1 MVMSLKNVALEAK
14 PLHESLSFIP
24 NWGQNYLTNE
34 SISWKNCHKLARHF
48 FLYKLQRWFYLS
60 AWSSNVDILFLE
72 RFGNF
77 GIKPFII
84 HEDCFRKAKCKNVE
98 LRAEDEL
105 VKGWGGFESW
115 CSVKTG
121 MLLNQPNQ
129 HSQYSKRPNI
139 LVHSYH
145 GLQICQEHLKSF
157 LHWKHK
163 ETYY

>member
-1 MVMSLKNVALEAK
+1 MKVWVSFQTEAK
-14 PLHESLSFIP
+14 IIWQTKAFHGKIVTSWRGIFFFINYSDDFIWLHEV
-24 NWGQNYLTNE
+24 QM
-34 SISWKNCHKLARHF
+34 K
-48 FLYKLQRWFYLS
+48 
-60 AWSSNVDILFLE
+60 
-72 RFGNF
+72 FGNF